1 MSRIGTT
8 ELLFIFGIVL
18 IVFGPSRLPVIGKM
32 AGKTFGQLK
41 EYADKMSEEIDG
53 IEEVVKD
60 PLASKEEK
68 AEKLPKAE
76 SEVELSEEI
85 NNSTEETVNVNEEM
99 KVEEVDKKESVDK
112 VEI

>member
-53 IEEVVKD
+53 IEEVVKE
-60 PLASKEEK
+60 PLKSIEKEDSSK
-68 AEKLPKAE
+68 
-76 SEVELSEEI
+76 S
-85 NNSTEETVNVNEEM
+85 EM
-99 KVEEVDKKESVDK
+99 KTGQVEEVLDINEVQEVQMEQADKNDPTTEW
-112 VEI
+112 EEE